1 MTPMTNVPRDCVITS
16 EVAYPWLEAY
26 ESFIKSLFELLKVS
40 GWELG
45 IRFVSLSEMRLLN
58 RDFRGKDE
66 PTDVLSFGED
76 FILQPTVPPILKGD
90 LAICVERVFEQ
101 ALDFEVTPEEELK
114 RVTLHGLLHLQ
125 GWDHETNS
133 PNEPMLKLQEELLPR
148 LHEVVIL

>member
-1 MTPMTNVPRDCVITS
+1 MTPMTNLPRDCVITS
-16 EVAYPWLEAY
+16 EVFYPWLEAY
-26 ESFIKSLFELLKVS
+26 ESFVTNLFELLNVS

-45 IRFVSLSEMRLLN
+45 IRFVSLAEMRLLN

-76 FILQPTVPPILKGD
+76 LVLQQTPSVLKGD

-101 ALDFEVTPEEELK
+101 AKDFEVTPEEELK
-114 RVTLHGLLHLQ
+114 RVTLHGFLHLQ

-133 PNEPMLKLQEELLPR
+133 PEEPMLKLQEELLSR
-148 LHEVVIL
+148 LQKVVIL

>member
-1 MTPMTNVPRDCVITS
+1 MTLMTNLPRDCVITS
-16 EVAYPWLEAY
+16 DVTYPWLDSY
-26 ESFIKSLFELLKVS
+26 ETFVFSLFELLKVS

-76 FILQPTVPPILKGD
+76 LVLQQEPSVLKGD

-101 ALDFEVTPEEELK
+101 AQDFAVTPEEELK

-133 PNEPMLKLQEELLPR
+133 PEEPMLKLQEELLPR
-148 LHEVVIL
+148 VQEVVIL

>member
-1 MTPMTNVPRDCVITS
+1 MMPMTNLPHDCVITS
-16 EVAYPWLEAY
+16 EVSYPWLDYY
-26 ESFIKSLFELLKVS
+26 ESFVANLFELLKVS

-66 PTDVLSFGED
+66 PTDVLSFGD
-76 FILQPTVPPILKGD
+76 DLVLQQKSPVLKGD

-101 ALDFEVTPEEELK
+101 AQDFEVTPEEELK

-133 PNEPMLKLQEELLPR
+133 PDEPMLKLQEELLPR
-148 LHEVVIL
+148 LREVVIL